1 MNEAARARVQPDLRL
16 VVVLV
21 VALLAGLLA
30 LLLLDP
36 SNVDDSSKSG
46 SEVPTGVPVTRSP
59 DELRGLARAVGHPVY
74 WAGPQPG
81 FKQEVT
87 VTPDGRIYL
96 RYLPPEVPAGD
107 VRLGYTF
114 VGTYPQR
121 NALATVRRALR
132 RRGASPVRVGGGG
145 LGVTSS
151 RLPQI
156 VYVAYPG
163 SDYLV
168 EVYDRSARR
177 AREIVSSGQLMP
189 VQ

>member
-1 MNEAARARVQPDLRL
+1 M
-16 VVVLV
+16 
-21 VALLAGLLA
+21 
-30 LLLLDP
+30 
-36 SNVDDSSKSG
+36 
-46 SEVPTGVPVTRSP
+46 
-59 DELRGLARAVGHPVY
+59 
-74 WAGPQPG
+74 
-81 FKQEVT
+81 T

-121 NALATVRRALR
+121 NAIATVRRALR
-132 RRGASPVRVGGGG
+132 REGARPVRVGGGG
-145 LGVTSS
+145 LGVTNSK
-151 RLPQI
+151 LPQI
-156 VYVAYPG
+156 VYAAYPG

-168 EVYDRSARR
+168 EIYDRSTAQ